1 MAKAKKR
8 NPQDATLRNVR
19 AARKEIRELREALK
33 ALEARFD
40 AHLLHKLVEVAP
52 DSTPVKEDY

>member
-19 AARKEIRELREALK
+19 AARKEIRELREAMK
-33 ALEARFD
+33 ALEARVD
-40 AHLLHKLVEVAP
+40 ALQKPVEVFA
-52 DSTPVKEDY
+52 PVKEDY